1 MGEGGCIGTQQT
13 QKKVKRVIGGCAGYN
28 YGQTCGGGGR
38 STRILWPPND
48 HHRASRV
55 FWSRRGC
62 CRRPTCIHKQVR
74 RQTRK
79 RQQEKVEIS
88 KTTGVRKVTKRG
100 NNIKK
105 SGGKQQKRTRRQ
117 NTQHNTH
124 PQYPQTRSKNES
136 DGNSS
141 KLRGTGNFS
150 RENLSQQNSAKL
162 EFTKQCPKNKANTQ
176 HRQKE

>member
-88 KTTGVRKVTKRG
+88 KSTGVRKVTKRG
-100 NNIKK
+100 NNIKIAGENNK
-105 SGGKQQKRTRRQ
+105 REQEDRTR
-117 NTQHNTH
+117 NTTLIHNTLK
-124 PQYPQTRSKNES
+124 PEARTNQTETAANCAE
-136 DGNSS
+136 
-141 KLRGTGNFS
+141 RGT
-150 RENLSQQNSAKL
+150 LAAKI
-162 EFTKQCPKNKANTQ
+162 CHNKTVPN
-176 HRQKE
+176 